1 MYFFP
6 ITVKQNGDIPASYVS
21 LPGKFS
27 HPHSMHRL
35 RKAKNFDQDRP
46 RLRNQ
51 GFTRPWA
58 ENEKRE
64 NRIIFIG
71 RGMQPRREKLTEPW
85 DGLMGIQ
92 AYRLAI

>member
-27 HPHSMHRL
+27 HPHSI
-35 RKAKNFDQDRP
+35 RP

-85 DGLMGIQ
+85 GWIHGYTGIR